1 MRRYFFHV
9 YNGTGLTKDREGQ
22 ELTDLAAAR
31 KVALAGIRSLLGEEL
46 ESGLVDLNG
55 RLDICDRE
63 GTVLLSVPFRE
74 AIELRIPD
82 GDEP

>member
-1 MRRYFFHV
+1 MTHYFFHV
-9 YNGTGLTKDREGQ
+9 YNGTGLTQDQEGL
-22 ELTDLAAAR
+22 ELADLAAAR
-31 KVALAGIRSLLGEEL
+31 QVALTGIRSLLGEDL

-55 RLDICDRE
+55 RLDICGRE
-63 GTVLLSVPFRE
+63 GTVLLSVPFSE